1 MNGRT
6 LSKTDMT
13 RLLERLS
20 ERLRRKETFARL
32 HVVGSACIAL
42 AYQRERTTEDIAE
55 RVETGDNALREAIRE
70 LAQEHGLPRT
80 WLGDLARSLVP
91 EEDDPRGPTLY
102 DSQSLIVTGAS
113 GEYLLAMKLE
123 ASHEKDIEDVRVLV
137 EHLGIETGDAA
148 LEQHRRVFPDSRRTP
163 DARALLASIA
173 RNDEKLAP
181 PTPIGALRRRWR
193 AAMAA
198 DTFPRYEFEQASD
211 GLFTLT
217 VQHAEDGPREV
228 LGKKLTLHAL
238 TLKERRHRGWPFEAA
253 DEIRQFAEGK
263 IARDRALTR

>member
-1 MNGRT
+1 MSGRT
-6 LSKTDMT
+6 LWKTDMT

-32 HVVGSACIAL
+32 HVVGSAWIAL

-55 RVETGDNALREAIRE
+55 RVEAGDNALREAIRE

-123 ASHEKDIEDVRVLV
+123 ASREKDREDVKVLL
-137 EHLGIETGDAA
+137 EHLGIETGDGA
-148 LEQHRRVFPDSRRTP
+148 LEQHRRLFPDSRRTP

-173 RNDEKLAP
+173 RDDERLAP

-198 DTFPRYEFEQASD
+198 DTFPRYS
-211 GLFTLT
+211 
-217 VQHAEDGPREV
+217 VN
-228 LGKKLTLHAL
+228 
-238 TLKERRHRGWPFEAA
+238 
-253 DEIRQFAEGK
+253 
-263 IARDRALTR
+263 